1 MWLVYNM
8 ANEIEATS
16 DSDPD
21 DEKLDTDWLEDF
33 KDEENLYN
41 KFYKEPNTSIR
52 LYLLYIKNKELIQV
66 ETRPACPL
74 AANGLL
80 PKEHIMALIKEYQ
93 NWSGETY
100 KLTALLRYNIDLSP
114 DDITD
119 FLQDTK
125 APAQFLTPEKY
136 LEDIHYHDSIPFFQ
150 DLNALYFI
158 YTADAVT
165 GSLNQ
170 TKRITFVKNTH
181 KTKRNKLKA
190 NKRK

>member
-1 MWLVYNM
+1 
-8 ANEIEATS
+8 
-16 DSDPD
+16 
-21 DEKLDTDWLEDF
+21 
-33 KDEENLYN
+33 
-41 KFYKEPNTSIR
+41 
-52 LYLLYIKNKELIQV
+52 
-66 ETRPACPL
+66 
-74 AANGLL
+74 
-80 PKEHIMALIKEYQ
+80 MALIKEHQ
-93 NWSGETY
+93 TWLGDTY

-114 DDITD
+114 ADITD

-136 LEDIHYHDSIPFFQ
+136 LEDMHYHDSIPFFQ

-158 YTADAVT
+158 YTADGVP

-170 TKRITFVKNTH
+170 TKRITFVKKNN